1 MEFED
6 FLPLMAEKLGEAG
19 LMEELCNGFRLL
31 MDPRRKLITFES
43 LKRNAALLGLQGLR
57 DDELRGM
64 LREGDLDG
72 DGALSEMEFCVLM
85 SGVCGVVACSL
96 FMRENRVD
104 CFIGLCDSEGNM
116 D

>member
-1 MEFED
+1 MRV
-6 FLPLMAEKLGEAG
+6 LAG

-43 LKRNAALLGLQGLR
+43 LKRNAAVLGLQGLR
-57 DDELRGM
+57 DDELMGM

-85 SGVCGVVACSL
+85 VRLSPELMEQSW
-96 FMRENRVD
+96 R
-104 CFIGLCDSEGNM
+104 GLDEAFRQAFGGGL
-116 D
+116 

>member
-1 MEFED
+1 MAHNSVEFED
-6 FLPLMAEKLGEAG
+6 FLPLMAEKLGEEG

-43 LKRNAALLGLQGLR
+43 LKRHAALLGLEGLR

-85 SGVCGVVACSL
+85 VRLSPELMEQSRPLLDEA
-96 FMRENRVD
+96 FRQA
-104 CFIGLCDSEGNM
+104 IGGGL
-116 D
+116 